1 MTQFRKCVLT
11 LSNGAKV
18 VAEISLSTTPPSNRP
33 MFHDEMERKAVEE
46 INRSQPYAVNKVVG
60 IHIMRN

>member
-1 MTQFRKCVLT
+1 MTNQFRKCVLT

-18 VAEISLSTTPPSNRP
+18 VAEISLSTPPSNKP
-33 MFHDEMERKAVEE
+33 MFHEEMERKAIEE
-46 INRSQPYAVNKVVG
+46 INRSQPYAVNKVVD